1 MPFALLVERWGASY
15 LGFVPELP
23 GCQFEATTS
32 DTLVAIA
39 PQVVAAHLDW
49 LRCRGL
55 PAPACGTID
64 VRVSELR
71 EALSGGRG
79 PCFAADRLAPSAQT
93 IDEAL
98 QVGEAAL
105 AELVELYRLA
115 LPAWQAASPRPAG
128 WSPDE
133 VLRHVAELDI
143 WYASRLSRDGRL
155 EVDVP
160 ADPVAAVRVAGRAF
174 ASIVRLM
181 PIEQRGAVFEHD
193 GEEWTLAKALRRRT
207 GHLREHAPQL
217 AVWIP
222 EGR

>member
-1 MPFALLVERWGASY
+1 MPFSLLVERWGASY
-15 LGFVPELP
+15 LSFVPELP
-23 GCQFEATTS
+23 GCQFEETDLDA
-32 DTLVAIA
+32 LVEAA
-39 PQVVAAHLDW
+39 LQVVAAHPDW
-49 LRCRGL
+49 LCRHGL
-55 PAPACGTID
+55 SAPACGTIE

-71 EALSGGRG
+71 EALPGGRG
-79 PCFAADRLAPSAQT
+79 PCFAADRLAPSTQA

-133 VLRHVAELDI
+133 ILRHVAELDI
-143 WYASRLSRDGRL
+143 WYASRLSRSGRL

-174 ASIVRLM
+174 ASTVRAI
-181 PIEQRGAVFEHD
+181 PVERHRAVFEHE

>member
-1 MPFALLVERWGASY
+1 MPFSLLVERWGASY
-15 LGFVPELP
+15 LSFVPELP
-23 GCQFEATTS
+23 VCQFEAT
-32 DTLVAIA
+32 DLDALVEAA
-39 PQVVAAHLDW
+39 LQVVAAHLDW
-49 LRCRGL
+49 LCRHGL
-55 PAPACGTID
+55 SAPACGTIE
-64 VRVSELR
+64 VRVSELW
-71 EALSGGRG
+71 EALPGGRG
-79 PCFAADRLAPSAQT
+79 PCFAADRLAPSTQA

-98 QVGEAAL
+98 QIGEAAL
-105 AELVELYRLA
+105 VELVELYRLA
-115 LPAWQAASPRPAG
+115 HPAWQAASPRPAG

-133 VLRHVAELDI
+133 ILRHVAELDI
-143 WYASRLSRDGRL
+143 WYASRLSRSGRL

-174 ASIVRLM
+174 ASTVRSI
-181 PIEQRGAVFEHD
+181 PVERRGTVVEHD

>member
-1 MPFALLVERWGASY
+1 MPFSLLVERWGASY

-23 GCQFEATTS
+23 GCQFEGTAL
-32 DTLVAIA
+32 DALVEIA
-39 PQVVAAHLDW
+39 PEIVATHLDW
-49 LRCRGL
+49 LCHHGL

-64 VRVSELR
+64 VRLSELR
-71 EALSGGRG
+71 EALPGGRG
-79 PCFAADRLAPSAQT
+79 PCFAADRLAPSAQA

-115 LPAWQAASPRPAG
+115 LPAWQVASPRPAG

-133 VLRHVAELDI
+133 VLCHVAELDI
-143 WYASRLSRDGRL
+143 WYASRLSRDGCL

-181 PIEQRGAVFEHD
+181 PIERHRAVFEHD

-217 AVWIP
+217 AAWFSG
-222 EGR
+222 GR